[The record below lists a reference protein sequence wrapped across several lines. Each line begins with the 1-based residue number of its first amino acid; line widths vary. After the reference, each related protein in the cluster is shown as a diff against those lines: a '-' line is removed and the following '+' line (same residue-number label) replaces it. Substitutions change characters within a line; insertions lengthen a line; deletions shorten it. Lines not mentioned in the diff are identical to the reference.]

1 VFFVCDVGGTNLRM
15 ALTDADGT
23 ILKKCRVPT
32 PRDYNQLLQTLE
44 EEFKKNSEEFLISG
58 CCVSIAGAVL
68 ENREVW
74 LPNVFG
80 DRKFKLV
87 EDLQALF
94 AGAGV
99 EVHVIDDRTA
109 GLLGEIYK
117 GCAVGKKNVLYLIVG
132 TGVGLGILADG
143 RVISGSQKLAGSVGW
158 IRVIDPLTKGFET
171 VENIVS
177 GPALLK
183 RLNTICKKPATSPEE
198 IFRLYE
204 QVTDDC
210 VKDLARSTA
219 HTLGYLL
226 SVLVNVLNP
235 EIIVLAGSLALQWNV
250 FQAEAIEAVK
260 HNISPSIAEPLVQV
274 STLGEDAQLLGCTRY
289 LLFEHNERSEKIAGL
304 RDLS

>member
-1 VFFVCDVGGTNLRM
+1 M
-15 ALTDADGT
+15 AVTDTDGA
-23 ILKKCRVPT
+23 ILKKRRVPT

-44 EEFKKNSEEFLISG
+44 EEFKKNSEEFLISD

-94 AGAGV
+94 AGV

-132 TGVGLGILADG
+132 TGVGLGILTDG

-158 IRVIDPLTKGFET
+158 IRVIDPLTNKFET

-177 GPALLK
+177 GPGLLK
-183 RLNTICKKPATSPEE
+183 RFNTICEKPATSPEE
-198 IFRLYE
+198 VFRLYE
-204 QVTDDC
+204 RATDDC
-210 VKDLARSTA
+210 VKDLVHSTA

-250 FQAEAIEAVK
+250 FQAKAIEAVR

-289 LLFEHNERSEKIAGL
+289 LLSRHNERSGKIAGV
-304 RDLS
+304 